1 MSHGSKCEMF
11 ILYIDK
17 LNHIIIIIINRTTAS
32 FALRALELNT

>member
-17 LNHIIIIIINRTTAS
+17 LNHIIIINRTTAS
-32 FALRALELNT
+32 FALQALELNT

>member
-17 LNHIIIIIINRTTAS
+17 LNHIIIIINRTTAS